1 MELDDDALE
10 WFTGEPIHAGYGKPH
25 YECTR
30 CELNA
35 FTADELA
42 EFIEAGLQRHGA
54 TEKVVPPADVLAEHV
69 QAARDE
75 ALTDLVTQEL
85 ASMVDIDE
93 VVRQLIADRPD
104 LVDVDEA
111 RIRDTFTD
119 NPTRSWRSSAGQ
131 LVAEDIDAAD
141 GLTESVRQQ
150 VAEQLA
156 ASMRDGE
163 TDERP

>member
-1 MELDDDALE
+1 M
-10 WFTGEPIHAGYGKPH
+10 
-25 YECTR
+25 
-30 CELNA
+30 
-35 FTADELA
+35 
-42 EFIEAGLQRHGA
+42 
-54 TEKVVPPADVLAEHV
+54 LAEHV

-85 ASMVDIDE
+85 ASMVDIDA
-93 VVRQLIADRPD
+93 VVRQLLADRPD

-131 LVAEDIDAAD
+131 LVAEDIDA
-141 GLTESVRQQ
+141 VRRSHRMLSAQQ

-156 ASMRDGE
+156 ASMNDDGDE